1 MSSSSAKI
9 ESNTGLAIAMQSL
22 TASHSAEKPPEQQDA
37 VDRFYELAPNKPY
50 CTDEKAS
57 GLLIRSKSY
66 AFARSYIQHN
76 TVAMC
81 HWLTFD
87 QDHDNL
93 MQWEEAN
100 LPQPNLIVRNL
111 NNRKAHVS
119 YAIESVCTSDA
130 ASPKPMAY
138 AQAVQE
144 AYCEKLN
151 ADLGYTGFITKNPL
165 HEDWHLWELHRKVYT
180 LGELADYVELK
191 RRYWT
196 RKRAANYEHYGI
208 GRNCALFHR
217 LRFWAYDW
225 VAYHRDEQDTT
236 YMEWMQ
242 VVLVKAEG
250 FNEFPQPLPY
260 SEIKSTAKSVGKW
273 VWEKYFP
280 KFKRKKRGAMVDTF
294 ANSDLPL
301 DLSIRQ
307 RLSARRTNQVR
318 KESTENRIINA
329 IGQLTA
335 QGNKVSKAAVSRLT
349 GIHRNTLCRN
359 YARFFKL

>member
-1 MSSSSAKI
+1 
-9 ESNTGLAIAMQSL
+9 MQSL
-22 TASHSAEKPPEQQDA
+22 TLSQGSEKPSEPQDA

-50 CTDEKAS
+50 CTDDKAS
-57 GLLIRSKSY
+57 GLIIRSKGY

-93 MQWEEAN
+93 MQWEDAN

-130 ASPKPMAY
+130 AHPKPMAY
-138 AQAVQE
+138 AQAIQE
-144 AYCEKLN
+144 AFCEQLK
-151 ADLGYTGFITKNPL
+151 ADPGYTGFITKNPM
-165 HEDWHLWELHRKVYT
+165 HEDWHLWEIHNKVYT
-180 LGELADYVELK
+180 LGKLADYVDLK
-191 RRYWT
+191 PRYWS
-196 RKRAANYEHYGI
+196 RQRAANYEQYGI

-225 VAYHRDEQDTT
+225 VSYHRDEQGTT
-236 YMEWMQ
+236 YIEWMQ
-242 VVLVKAEG
+242 VILVKAEG

-260 SEIKSTAKSVGKW
+260 GEIKSTAKSVGKW

-280 KFKRKKRGAMVDTF
+280 KTKRKKRGAMVETF
-294 ANSDLPL
+294 EKSELPL
-301 DLSIRQ
+301 DLPTKQ
-307 RLSARRTNQVR
+307 RLSARRTHKTRRAV
-318 KESTENRIINA
+318 TEDRIIQA
-329 IGQLTA
+329 IGVLTA
-335 QGNKVSKAAVSRLT
+335 QNKKVTKAAVGRMVGLSRTQVSMKYQHLFPEKK
-349 GIHRNTLCRN
+349 R
-359 YARFFKL
+359 